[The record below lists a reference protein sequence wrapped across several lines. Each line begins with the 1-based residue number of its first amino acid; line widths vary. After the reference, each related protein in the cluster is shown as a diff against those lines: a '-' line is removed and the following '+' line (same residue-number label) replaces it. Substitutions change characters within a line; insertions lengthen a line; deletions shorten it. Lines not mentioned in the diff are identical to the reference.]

1 MKKRLS
7 LLTVLVM
14 ILSLLPL
21 SAFATANVVVSVAD
35 VAVSENET
43 DLKNVSFNLRFTDG
57 SIVKDDNGGKF
68 RLEFTNATVK
78 AATLTPSDTAGFNVA
93 STFEGNL
100 IFGTV
105 TGDNL
110 NTSNVN
116 IGVNLQLYVPTEGDV
131 LVRVVDED
139 NTGIGNLADQR
150 IAVVKYESAIDLDIK
165 VKDAAKAIS
174 FDGGELSQFEIR
186 NLKAVN
192 AANRT
197 LEITLDNDGA
207 RFKAAPETKVLV
219 DGVVT
224 PATIS
229 GNKITFTNTQLNNG
243 NAKSVIIIPVIEGL
257 GRKATEG
264 DVAISAAVVETSGTT
279 QRSVTSNS
287 ATIGKIVDFS
297 VTLTV
302 VENGKR
308 EIPSVWGGEKA
319 RVKVTLKGPK
329 GSFNNRDID
338 FKVDGA
344 SVTFIGGP
352 DFKGERASNDNTKPE
367 YNLFKDA
374 EFSYK
379 PASPADLSTAE
390 KVEFVIELV
399 TDADK
404 DGVVTITA
412 AQRGWEQKADAAKV
426 TPKFQIAA
434 VTTQVKKGERKN
446 AADVTLTEAKAGL
459 LAVNDKIKLHFTTR
473 SSYVAFAAK
482 LTQVEATN
490 GLKLDLDNIDYKSAD
505 GTYVEYRVT
514 KRSSKEPAVITF
526 KDVRVLVDGS
536 ATDSTVQLRA
546 SLNGDL
552 VHKIDYITVVK
563 EYALGANKSVFTIG
577 STSYKVD
584 EVEKS
589 LQVAPYIKNGRTMLP
604 IRAIA
609 EALGL
614 TVQWNPGT
622 KTATFSDAT
631 KTAAVVIGQ
640 EIIYVNGTPIKLN
653 AKAELIQGTTFVELK
668 SLASAFGV
676 DIKWDNAAKT
686 ATVSR

>member
-1 MKKRLS
+1 M
-7 LLTVLVM
+7 V
-14 ILSLLPL
+14 LSLLPL

-35 VAVSENET
+35 V
-43 DLKNVSFNLRFTDG
+43 NVSNDDVAGEYRTVGFNLRLTDG
-57 SIVKDDNGGKF
+57 TIINDANGGKF

-78 AATLTPSDTAGFNVA
+78 GITLTPSASAGFAVA
-93 STFEGNL
+93 STFENDLVFGKITGNNAN
-100 IFGTV
+100 T
-105 TGDNL
+105 TG
-110 NTSNVN
+110 VN
-116 IGVNLQLYVPTEGDV
+116 IGVSATLYVPTEGDV
-131 LVRVVDED
+131 MVRLVDVD
-139 NTGIGNLADQR
+139 NTGLGNLADQR
-150 IAVVKYESAIDLDIK
+150 IAVVKAESTSDLDIK
-165 VKDAAKAIS
+165 VRDAAKAVS
-174 FDGGELSQFEIR
+174 FDGGELSQFEIKNLKSVTGTR
-186 NLKAVN
+186 NLEV
-192 AANRT
+192 
-197 LEITLDNDGA
+197 TLDADGA
-207 RFKAAPETKVLV
+207 KFDATKTKVLV
-219 DGVVT
+219 DGTATT
-224 PATIS
+224 PVFAGGKLTL
-229 GNKITFTNTQLNNG
+229 TAAQLT
-243 NAKSVIIIPVIEGL
+243 NAKSVIVVPHLQGL

-264 DVAISAAVVETSGTT
+264 DVSISATVVEGNS
-279 QRSVTSNS
+279 SVTSNS
-287 ATIGKIVDFS
+287 AVIGKIVDYS

-302 VENGKR
+302 VQEGKK
-308 EIPSVWGGEKA
+308 EIPSVWGGEKV
-319 RVKVTLKGPK
+319 RVKVTVKGPI
-329 GSFNNRDID
+329 GSLTDKDID

-344 SVTFIGGP
+344 DVSYTNATGFSG
-352 DFKGERASNDNTKPE
+352 DRASEDSSKPE
-367 YNLFKDA
+367 YHLFKDA

-379 PASPADLSTAE
+379 VANQSQKE

-404 DGVVTITA
+404 DGIATITA
-412 AQRGWEQKADAAKV
+412 AQRGWEQKADAAKI

-434 VTTQVKKGERKN
+434 MTTQVKKGERKT

-459 LAVNDKIKLHFTTR
+459 LAVNDKIKLYFTTR

-482 LTQVEATN
+482 LSSVEATN
-490 GLKLDLDNIDYKSAD
+490 GLKLDLDNINFKSAD

-514 KRSSKEPAVITF
+514 RRSSKEPAVITF

-546 SLNGDL
+546 ALNGNL

-584 EVEKS
+584 EMEKS
-589 LQVAPYIKNGRTMLP
+589 LQVAPYIKNGRVMLP
-604 IRAIA
+604 IRAVA

-614 TVQWNPGT
+614 TVQWNPAT

-631 KTAAVVIGQ
+631 KTAAVVIGA
-640 EIIYVNGTPIKLN
+640 EVIYVNGTPIKLS